1 MEKQKPTLSIIGFGQ
16 FGKFAAQILK
26 PYFDILISSKND
38 HSREAKKMG
47 FKFVSSEEAA
57 RADFIVLAM
66 PISAVQDALKQISPY
81 VKNGATIIDTCSIKV
96 NPVKHMK
103 KYLPENTKIVAAHP
117 LFGPQSGKHGIK
129 GLKIVIWPIR
139 ISGKEYNKIKAFLKK
154 LELEI
159 IEMTPEEHDKTVALW
174 QALTHF
180 IAKGIIKTNL
190 NASKILTP
198 SSQKLISAVS
208 DVKDDSKFLFYDIQK
223 LNPFAKKMREK
234 LIKNLTEINKS
245 LAFPKKNDG

>member
-16 FGKFAAQILK
+16 FGKFTAQILK
-26 PYFDILISSKND
+26 PYFNILISSKND

-47 FKFVSSEEAA
+47 FKFVPAKEAA
-57 RADFIVLAM
+57 KADFIILTM

-81 VKNGATIIDTCSIKV
+81 VKSGATTIDTCSIKV
-96 NPVKHMK
+96 NPVKYMK
-103 KYLPENTKIVAAHP
+103 KYLPENIKIIAMHP
-117 LFGPQSGKHGIK
+117 LFGPQSGKNGIK
-129 GLKIVIWPIR
+129 GLKIVMWPIR
-139 ISGKEYNKIKAFLKK
+139 INRTEYNKIKLFLKK

-159 IEMTPEEHDKTVALW
+159 LEITPEEHDKTIALW

-180 IAKGIIKTNL
+180 VAKGIVKTNL
-190 NASKILTP
+190 SASKILTP

-208 DVKDDSKFLFYDIQK
+208 DIKDDSESLFYDMQK

-234 LIKNLTEINKS
+234 LIKNLIEINK
-245 LAFPKKNDG
+245 KI